1 MATKLFYNSLILILC
16 RYCVLGQAM
25 SSKPSMI
32 SPLEAMKAMIRK
44 RMKDIKYK
52 LAIIS
57 GKGGVGKS
65 FIAASLAL
73 RLKERGREVAILD
86 ADIHGPSIPKIM
98 GIRGASMY
106 VNPQGDLLPVISPS
120 GVAVISIELLMTNP
134 DLPVIWRG
142 PLKGKVISEFLSKV
156 SWGKL
161 DYLIIDLPPGTGDE
175 ALTIGQILPDLSG
188 AIIVT
193 APSDLSKIVV
203 KKAAIFCRE
212 LGIRIL
218 GIVENMSIFTCPH
231 CGATYK
237 LFGSGVGESMAKEL
251 GVEFLGSIPLDP
263 RIPEA
268 MDKGELHKALG
279 SNSIVTTFIDKII
292 DRIEKILGEISK

>member
-1 MATKLFYNSLILILC
+1 
-16 RYCVLGQAM
+16 M

-32 SPLEAMKAMIRK
+32 TPLEAMKAMIKK
-44 RMKDIKYK
+44 RMEGIKHK

-73 RLKERGREVAILD
+73 GLKEKGREVAILD

-134 DLPVIWRG
+134 DLPIIWRG
-142 PLKGKVISEFLSKV
+142 PLKGRVISEFLSKV
-156 SWGKL
+156 SWGEL

-193 APSDLSKIVV
+193 APSDLSRVVV

-212 LGIRIL
+212 LGIRII
-218 GIVENMSIFTCPH
+218 GIVENMSVFTCPR
-231 CGATYK
+231 CGAVYK

-263 RIPEA
+263 RISEA
-268 MDKGELHKALG
+268 MDKGELHRVLKLNTA
-279 SNSIVTTFIDKII
+279 ITRPIARI
-292 DRIEKILGEISK
+292 IEKVEGILEGNKTYQG

>member
-1 MATKLFYNSLILILC
+1 
-16 RYCVLGQAM
+16 M
-25 SSKPSMI
+25 SSKSMI
-32 SPLEAMKAMIRK
+32 SPLEAMRAMIKK
-44 RMKDIKYK
+44 RMSNVRHK

-65 FIAASLAL
+65 FVAASLAL
-73 RLKERGREVAILD
+73 SLKKRGREVAILD

-142 PLKGKVISEFLSKV
+142 PLKGRAISEFLSKV
-156 SWGKL
+156 SWGEL

-175 ALTIGQILPDLSG
+175 ALTVGQILPDLSG

-218 GIVENMSIFTCPH
+218 GIVENMSEFTCPR

-263 RIPEA
+263 RISEA
-268 MDKGELHKALG
+268 MDRGELHKVLELSPIIAK
-279 SNSIVTTFIDKII
+279 SITKIT
-292 DRIEKILGEISK
+292 EKVEEVLEKV